1 MKYFCI
7 ADNNDTLTGLRMAG
21 IEGIVAHTHKE
32 VGAAIEGCVHNPEI
46 GVLLITE
53 RLAALAPDL
62 MDSLKQNST
71 GHTLV
76 VEIPDRHGT
85 GRTPDSITRYI
96 RESIGIN
103 V

>member
-1 MKYFCI
+1 MRFYVI
-7 ADNNDTLTGLRMAG
+7 SDNTDTLTGFRLAG
-21 IEGIVAHTHKE
+21 IEGVKILDPAEIAPAVQH
-32 VGAAIEGCVHNPEI
+32 AINEPDI

-53 RLAALAPDL
+53 KLATQVPDL
-62 MDSLKQNST
+62 MFDLKIKRQK
-71 GHTLV
+71 TLV

-96 RESIGIN
+96 RDAIGIK